1 MYTYE
6 YRCSDCGERWGI
18 IDIYP
23 PLECPECESEE
34 IKQLWEARAYEW
46 EFMLINAKN

>member
-6 YRCSDCGERWGI
+6 YRCLDGGERWEI

-23 PLECPECESEE
+23 PVECPECESEE
-34 IKQLWEARAYEW
+34 INQLWKARAYE
-46 EFMLINAKN
+46 

>member
-6 YRCSDCGERWGI
+6 YSCESCGHGWTVV
-18 IDIYP
+18 DDYP

-34 IKQLWEARAYEW
+34 IYQTWKARAYD
-46 EFMLINAKN
+46 